1 MDDPSVEQLQ
11 YPSEEQLQRYDVQRR
26 EILAIFS
33 AAEADKTLIPA
44 LGLRLNE
51 ALSDPALPH
60 DYRFRYRASSTYS
73 VPRTRRSLNWPAR
86 SFTILRGLCRLQGC
100 RQRKPTRPLKNG
112 MVLLRGLRWL
122 SRSRERRGKL
132 VTRSIRPVFMRETH
146 GLDDC

>member
-60 DYRFRYRASSTYS
+60 DYRFRYRLINVLCTTDSSQ
-73 VPRTRRSLNWPAR
+73 LELAR
-86 SFTILRGLCRLQGC
+86 EVLYDFARALQATGMSPEEADKTLEERHGALTGLEVALEE
-100 RQRKPTRPLKNG
+100 QRKE
-112 MVLLRGLRWL
+112 
-122 SRSRERRGKL
+122 REACNEKYPPR
-132 VTRSIRPVFMRETH
+132 FYA
-146 GLDDC
+146 